1 MSSNKARIIYLFEH
15 IKPYKAHGEIHL
27 HKPLLLLYA
36 LGVCANSMPRLISY
50 CIINKELQKIFS
62 AFYPFGNI
70 AANTHY
76 PFGRLE
82 NDRLWEIQDSTN
94 LRRTSVGHLIK
105 SELIQKNIKGGFTQE
120 VYDALVED
128 KNLIIECARLL
139 LYKYFPAEQ
148 HQAILQFIQLE
159 EPGNHPMRE
168 TAVIQALQ
176 AYYQGSCRYQ
186 GIVLTSRFLPDLQ
199 QLSTGLTRFLEQ
211 YEYWQEPGMP
221 PAPDSTCKGRSFC
234 DKAFHQERN
243 GLIILEPENWL
254 FEWPREE
261 RKGFWYQL
269 GNHYGRYPVITLA
282 RDVDFTTSDL
292 SSYFRAGPTALN
304 TYRFWTSKYQLS

>member
-1 MSSNKARIIYLFEH
+1 MVCIPNLFAGIKTH
-15 IKPYKAHGEIHL
+15 KKNGVVQQHKPY
-27 HKPLLLLYA
+27 LLLYA
-36 LGVCANSMPRLISY
+36 LGKANKKVRLTSFIEISDDFLLFSKNNRNLEH
-50 CIINKELQKIFS
+50 ITKKI
-62 AFYPFGNI
+62 
-70 AANTHY
+70 HY
-76 PFGRLE
+76 PFVRLE
-82 NDRLWEIQDSTN
+82 NDGLWEITKIN
-94 LRRTSVGHLIK
+94 LLKKNSSGDINQSDLVK
-105 SELIQKNIKGGFTQE
+105 KNIKGGFTQE